1 MREGLSICPRMS
13 SISLS
18 MNSLNSFKLQFI
30 CFSNSLRI
38 CGGGNVKKSDLL
50 KETVVTPKE
59 VQSQCQLR
67 LFSKKCVFFAF
78 FVPSGAQAWVV
89 GMQATLPQSK
99 YDTVSHEESDS
110 QGIFSEWKA
119 LMSVQLNIKHIA
131 MKIPS
136 QFHLALEGIT
146 I

>member
-1 MREGLSICPRMS
+1 MREGLSICPRMR

-38 CGGGNVKKSDLL
+38 CGGGDIKKSDLL
-50 KETVVTPKE
+50 KKTIVTPKE
-59 VQSQCQLR
+59 VRSQCKLR
-67 LFSKKCVFFAF
+67 LFSKKCGIGLFFFVAF
-78 FVPSGAQAWVV
+78 FMPSGAQAWVV

-110 QGIFSEWKA
+110 QGIFSE
-119 LMSVQLNIKHIA
+119 
-131 MKIPS
+131 
-136 QFHLALEGIT
+136 
-146 I
+146 